1 MSDRPHYGS
10 PVAARLNE
18 LEDEIRRLHEE
29 IRIREES
36 QIPMIP
42 RGAQQKMERL
52 EAEIQRL
59 HGVLE
64 RRDELIEAEIQ
75 RLRNALK
82 GEGWGDDDLAEL
94 LDLPAEKT

>member
-59 HGVLE
+59 
-64 RRDELIEAEIQ
+64 
-75 RLRNALK
+75 RNALK